1 MICTLLERTEKGENT
16 SDIQRVLREK
26 AREKMKP
33 EQEDDKLYTGKHCK
47 HSNCSIIYII
57 VCPSYALNIT
67 KHFTFRTYILINT
80 MSQAFML
87 ISSIL

>member
-33 EQEDDKLYTGKHCK
+33 EQEDDKLYTGKHF
-47 HSNCSIIYII
+47 NCSNIYII

-87 ISSIL
+87 ISSILYMQ